1 MKFLRVEIL
10 FVRVKQCFVERSGR
24 KDRTASRD
32 YRGVARF
39 STTPSATHPAAC
51 RRSFTPTPPFPNNT
65 TRSCVFTNSSPM
77 PLFYLLFTN
86 STKCHCSI
94 LQQHQ
99 SSPWVGGSLFIVNLS
114 VLGEKET
121 LCHPSCR
128 TAKMLQTLRLQSRHV
143 NRRTF
148 SSVAD
153 MVLEHTYTPGT
164 KISHH
169 PIDQPAVGIS
179 SIASFRAAAVGV
191 VPSGEAYSNLNT
203 RRLEKQGAKK
213 AKKGKKTAITVVG
226 EGMEWLDYD
235 SFLSTVQEQLSNSKK
250 VYVEDSRNLGDMT
263 ARAITSDATTALMLY
278 DTTEPVP
285 KSQQSSNFFN
295 GGKHLTIYAAAEV
308 KEATALIATEDG
320 ASKIILTGAAVCQTT
335 LDAAIKAAVNSLAPP
350 TEE

>member
-1 MKFLRVEIL
+1 LV
-10 FVRVKQCFVERSGR
+10 
-24 KDRTASRD
+24 
-32 YRGVARF
+32 GV
-39 STTPSATHPAAC
+39 
-51 RRSFTPTPPFPNNT
+51 
-65 TRSCVFTNSSPM
+65 
-77 PLFYLLFTN
+77 
-86 STKCHCSI
+86 
-94 LQQHQ
+94 
-99 SSPWVGGSLFIVNLS
+99 FIVNLS